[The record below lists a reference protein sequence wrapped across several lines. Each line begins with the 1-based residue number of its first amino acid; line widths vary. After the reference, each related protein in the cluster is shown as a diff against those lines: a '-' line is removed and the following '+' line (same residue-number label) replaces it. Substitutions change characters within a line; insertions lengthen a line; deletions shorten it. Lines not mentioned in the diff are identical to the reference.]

1 MNGKGRKLFRS
12 AVGIL
17 TSVMMMGAYT
27 TTAMAS
33 GIGVIDAK
41 DMLDIHAEANR
52 ASAVVGQVM
61 DDGHVAILAKY
72 NDWVQIQAGEI
83 AGWVPA
89 ENLVETE
96 ISNEEAVAANEQVI
110 AERTGATASEDEFF
124 AEEEVQQD
132 ETAALQAEASEAVQN
147 EIEEVQTAEEAA
159 RLEAEAQ
166 AKAAEEAARLEAE
179 AQAKAAE
186 KAARLEAEAQ
196 AKAAE
201 EAARLEAEAQ
211 AKAAEKA
218 ARLEAEAQAKAAEE
232 AARLEAEAQ
241 AKAAEKAARLE
252 AEAQAKAAAEE
263 AARAEAEAKAAAEAQ
278 AAEEA
283 ARLAAEAQAKAAAEE
298 AARIAAEAQQAALA
312 AQAAQTAAI
321 SAEELKLLANIIYC
335 EAGSESY
342 VGKVAVGNVIMNR
355 VKSASQPNTITEVV
369 YAKGQFSPVRNGS
382 LQRALSSDKADAACY
397 QAAIEALAGAQP
409 VGGKLFFRRNN
420 GRSGQVIGHHVF
432 Y

>member
-147 EIEEVQTAEEAA
+147 EIEEVQTAEE
-159 RLEAEAQ
+159 
-166 AKAAEEAARLEAE
+166 
-179 AQAKAAE
+179 
-186 KAARLEAEAQ
+186 
-196 AKAAE
+196 
-201 EAARLEAEAQ
+201 
-211 AKAAEKA
+211 
-218 ARLEAEAQAKAAEE
+218 
-232 AARLEAEAQ
+232 
-241 AKAAEKAARLE
+241 AARLE

>member
-41 DMLDIHAEANR
+41 DMLDIHAEANT
-52 ASAVVGQVM
+52 ASAVIGQVM
-61 DDGHVAILAKY
+61 EDGHVAILAKY

-110 AERTGATASEDEFF
+110 AERTGETASEDEFF

-132 ETAALQAEASEAVQN
+132 ETAALQAEASEAAQN
-147 EIEEVQTAEEAA
+147 EIEEVQAAEEAA
-159 RLEAEAQ
+159 RIEAEAQ

-179 AQAKAAE
+179 AQAKAA
-186 KAARLEAEAQ
+186 
-196 AKAAE
+196 
-201 EAARLEAEAQ
+201 
-211 AKAAEKA
+211 AEKA
-218 ARLEAEAQAKAAEE
+218 ARIE
-232 AARLEAEAQ
+232 
-241 AKAAEKAARLE
+241 
-252 AEAQAKAAAEE
+252 
-263 AARAEAEAKAAAEAQ
+263 
-278 AAEEA
+278 
-283 ARLAAEAQAKAAAEE
+283 
-298 AARIAAEAQQAALA
+298 AEAQQAALA

-342 VGKVAVGNVIMNR
+342 AGKVAVGNVIMNR

-409 VGGKLFFRRNN
+409 VGDKLFFRRNN

>member
-1 MNGKGRKLFRS
+1 MEVRMNGKGRKLFRS

-41 DMLDIHAEANR
+41 DMLDIHAEANT
-52 ASAVVGQVM
+52 ASAVIGQVM
-61 DDGHVAILAKY
+61 EDGHVAILAKY

-132 ETAALQAEASEAVQN
+132 ETAALQAEASEAAQN
-147 EIEEVQTAEEAA
+147 EIEEVQAAEEAA

-166 AKAAEEAARLEAE
+166 AKAAAEEAARLEAE
-179 AQAKAAE
+179 VQAKAAAE

-201 EAARLEAEAQ
+201 EAARLE
-211 AKAAEKA
+211 
-218 ARLEAEAQAKAAEE
+218 
-232 AARLEAEAQ
+232 
-241 AKAAEKAARLE
+241 
-252 AEAQAKAAAEE
+252 
-263 AARAEAEAKAAAEAQ
+263 
-278 AAEEA
+278 
-283 ARLAAEAQAKAAAEE
+283 AEAQAKAAAEE

>member
-41 DMLDIHAEANR
+41 DMLDIHAEANT
-52 ASAVVGQVM
+52 ASAVIGQVM
-61 DDGHVAILAKY
+61 EDGHVAILAKY

-132 ETAALQAEASEAVQN
+132 ETAALQAEASEAAQN
-147 EIEEVQTAEEAA
+147 EIEEVQAAEEAARIEAEAQAKATAEEAA
-159 RLEAEAQ
+159 RIEAEAQ
-166 AKAAEEAARLEAE
+166 AKAAEEAARLE
-179 AQAKAAE
+179 
-186 KAARLEAEAQ
+186 
-196 AKAAE
+196 
-201 EAARLEAEAQ
+201 
-211 AKAAEKA
+211 
-218 ARLEAEAQAKAAEE
+218 
-232 AARLEAEAQ
+232 
-241 AKAAEKAARLE
+241 
-252 AEAQAKAAAEE
+252 
-263 AARAEAEAKAAAEAQ
+263 
-278 AAEEA
+278 
-283 ARLAAEAQAKAAAEE
+283 AEAQAKAAAEE

>member
-1 MNGKGRKLFRS
+1 MEVRMNGKGRKLLRS

-41 DMLDIHAEANR
+41 DMLDIHAEANT

-61 DDGHVAILAKY
+61 EDGHVAILAKY

-132 ETAALQAEASEAVQN
+132 ETAALQAEASEAAQN
-147 EIEEVQTAEEAA
+147 EIEEVQA
-159 RLEAEAQ
+159 
-166 AKAAEEAARLEAE
+166 AAEEAACIEAE
-179 AQAKAAE
+179 AKAA
-186 KAARLEAEAQ
+186 AEAQ
-196 AKAAE
+196 
-201 EAARLEAEAQ
+201 
-211 AKAAEKA
+211 
-218 ARLEAEAQAKAAEE
+218 
-232 AARLEAEAQ
+232 
-241 AKAAEKAARLE
+241 
-252 AEAQAKAAAEE
+252 AAAEE

-278 AAEEA
+278 AAAEEA
-283 ARLAAEAQAKAAAEE
+283 ARLAAEAQAKAAEE
-298 AARIAAEAQQAALA
+298 AAQLEAEAQQAALA
-312 AQAAQTAAI
+312 AQAAQTAAV

>member
-1 MNGKGRKLFRS
+1 
-12 AVGIL
+12 
-17 TSVMMMGAYT
+17 
-27 TTAMAS
+27 
-33 GIGVIDAK
+33 
-41 DMLDIHAEANR
+41 MLDIHAEANT
-52 ASAVVGQVM
+52 ASAVIGQVM
-61 DDGHVAILAKY
+61 EDGHVAILAKY

-132 ETAALQAEASEAVQN
+132 ETAALQAEASEAAQN
-147 EIEEVQTAEEAA
+147 EIEEVQAAEEAARLEAEAQAKAAEEAAQLEAEAQAKAAEEAA

-186 KAARLEAEAQ
+186 
-196 AKAAE
+196 

-211 AKAAEKA
+211 AK
-218 ARLEAEAQAKAAEE
+218 
-232 AARLEAEAQ
+232 
-241 AKAAEKAARLE
+241 
-252 AEAQAKAAAEE
+252 
-263 AARAEAEAKAAAEAQ
+263 
-278 AAEEA
+278 
-283 ARLAAEAQAKAAAEE
+283 AAEE

-409 VGGKLFFRRNN
+409 VGDKLFFRRNN

>member
-41 DMLDIHAEANR
+41 DMLDIHAEANT
-52 ASAVVGQVM
+52 ASAVIGQVM
-61 DDGHVAILAKY
+61 EDGHVAILAKY

-110 AERTGATASEDEFF
+110 AERTGETASEDEFF

-132 ETAALQAEASEAVQN
+132 ETAALQAEASEAAQN
-147 EIEEVQTAEEAA
+147 EIEEVQAAEEAA
-159 RLEAEAQ
+159 RIEAEAQ
-166 AKAAEEAARLEAE
+166 AKA
-179 AQAKAAE
+179 
-186 KAARLEAEAQ
+186 
-196 AKAAE
+196 
-201 EAARLEAEAQ
+201 
-211 AKAAEKA
+211 
-218 ARLEAEAQAKAAEE
+218 
-232 AARLEAEAQ
+232 
-241 AKAAEKAARLE
+241 
-252 AEAQAKAAAEE
+252 
-263 AARAEAEAKAAAEAQ
+263 

-283 ARLAAEAQAKAAAEE
+283 ARLAAEAQAKAAEEAAQLEAEAQAKAAEE
-298 AARIAAEAQQAALA
+298 AARLAAEAQQAAL
-312 AQAAQTAAI
+312 AAQTAAI

>member
-41 DMLDIHAEANR
+41 DMLDIHAEANT
-52 ASAVVGQVM
+52 ASAVIGQVM
-61 DDGHVAILAKY
+61 EDGHVAILAKY

-110 AERTGATASEDEFF
+110 AERTGETASEDEFF

-132 ETAALQAEASEAVQN
+132 ETAALQAEASEAAQN
-147 EIEEVQTAEEAA
+147 EIEEVQAAEEAA
-159 RLEAEAQ
+159 RIEAEAQAKAAAEEAARIEAEAQAKAAAEEAARIEAEAQ

-179 AQAKAAE
+179 AQA
-186 KAARLEAEAQ
+186 R
-196 AKAAE
+196 
-201 EAARLEAEAQ
+201 
-211 AKAAEKA
+211 
-218 ARLEAEAQAKAAEE
+218 
-232 AARLEAEAQ
+232 
-241 AKAAEKAARLE
+241 
-252 AEAQAKAAAEE
+252 
-263 AARAEAEAKAAAEAQ
+263 
-278 AAEEA
+278 
-283 ARLAAEAQAKAAAEE
+283 AAAEE
-298 AARIAAEAQQAALA
+298 AARIEAEAQQAALA

-409 VGGKLFFRRNN
+409 VGDKLFFRRNN

>member
-41 DMLDIHAEANR
+41 DMLDIHAEANT
-52 ASAVVGQVM
+52 ASAVIGQVM
-61 DDGHVAILAKY
+61 EDGHVAILAKY

-132 ETAALQAEASEAVQN
+132 ETAALQAEASEAAQN
-147 EIEEVQTAEEAA
+147 EIEEVQAAEEAA
-159 RLEAEAQ
+159 RIKAEAQ
-166 AKAAEEAARLEAE
+166 AKAA
-179 AQAKAAE
+179 
-186 KAARLEAEAQ
+186 
-196 AKAAE
+196 AE
-201 EAARLEAEAQ
+201 EAARI
-211 AKAAEKA
+211 
-218 ARLEAEAQAKAAEE
+218 
-232 AARLEAEAQ
+232 
-241 AKAAEKAARLE
+241 E

-263 AARAEAEAKAAAEAQ
+263 AAR
-278 AAEEA
+278 
-283 ARLAAEAQAKAAAEE
+283 L
-298 AARIAAEAQQAALA
+298 AAEAQQAAL
-312 AQAAQTAAI
+312 AAQTAAI

-409 VGGKLFFRRNN
+409 VGDKLFFRRNN

>member
-41 DMLDIHAEANR
+41 DMLDIHAEANT

-61 DDGHVAILAKY
+61 EDGHVAILAKY

-132 ETAALQAEASEAVQN
+132 ETAALQAEASEAAQN
-147 EIEEVQTAEEAA
+147 EIEEVQAAEEAARLEAEAQAKAAAEEAARLEAEAQAKAAAEEAARLEAEVQAKAAAEEAA

-166 AKAAEEAARLEAE
+166 AKAAEEAAQLE
-179 AQAKAAE
+179 
-186 KAARLEAEAQ
+186 
-196 AKAAE
+196 
-201 EAARLEAEAQ
+201 
-211 AKAAEKA
+211 
-218 ARLEAEAQAKAAEE
+218 
-232 AARLEAEAQ
+232 
-241 AKAAEKAARLE
+241 
-252 AEAQAKAAAEE
+252 
-263 AARAEAEAKAAAEAQ
+263 
-278 AAEEA
+278 
-283 ARLAAEAQAKAAAEE
+283 
-298 AARIAAEAQQAALA
+298 AEAQQAALA

-355 VKSASQPNTITEVV
+355 VKSASQPNTITEVI

-397 QAAIEALAGAQP
+397 QAAIEALSGAQP
-409 VGGKLFFRRNN
+409 VGDKLFFRRNN

>member
-41 DMLDIHAEANR
+41 DMLDIHAEANT

-61 DDGHVAILAKY
+61 EDGHVAILAKY

-132 ETAALQAEASEAVQN
+132 ETAALQAEASEAAQN
-147 EIEEVQTAEEAA
+147 EIEEVQ
-159 RLEAEAQ
+159 
-166 AKAAEEAARLEAE
+166 AAEEAARI
-179 AQAKAAE
+179 
-186 KAARLEAEAQ
+186 
-196 AKAAE
+196 
-201 EAARLEAEAQ
+201 
-211 AKAAEKA
+211 
-218 ARLEAEAQAKAAEE
+218 
-232 AARLEAEAQ
+232 
-241 AKAAEKAARLE
+241 E
-252 AEAQAKAAAEE
+252 AEAQAKAAAAE
-263 AARAEAEAKAAAEAQ
+263 AAQLE
-278 AAEEA
+278 
-283 ARLAAEAQAKAAAEE
+283 AEAQAKAAAEE

>member
-41 DMLDIHAEANR
+41 DMLDIHAEANT
-52 ASAVVGQVM
+52 ASAVIGQVM
-61 DDGHVAILAKY
+61 EDGHVAILAKY

-96 ISNEEAVAANEQVI
+96 ISNEEVVAANEQVI

-132 ETAALQAEASEAVQN
+132 ETAALQAEASEAAQN
-147 EIEEVQTAEEAA
+147 EIEEVQAAEEAA
-159 RLEAEAQ
+159 RIEAEAQAKAAAEEAARIEAEAQ
-166 AKAAEEAARLEAE
+166 AKAAEEAARL
-179 AQAKAAE
+179 
-186 KAARLEAEAQ
+186 
-196 AKAAE
+196 
-201 EAARLEAEAQ
+201 
-211 AKAAEKA
+211 
-218 ARLEAEAQAKAAEE
+218 
-232 AARLEAEAQ
+232 
-241 AKAAEKAARLE
+241 
-252 AEAQAKAAAEE
+252 
-263 AARAEAEAKAAAEAQ
+263 
-278 AAEEA
+278 
-283 ARLAAEAQAKAAAEE
+283 
-298 AARIAAEAQQAALA
+298 AAEAQQAALA
-312 AQAAQTAAI
+312 AQTAAI
-321 SAEELKLLANIIYC
+321 STEELKLLANIIYC

>member
-41 DMLDIHAEANR
+41 DMLDIHAEANT
-52 ASAVVGQVM
+52 ASAVIGQVM
-61 DDGHVAILAKY
+61 EDGHVAILAKY

-110 AERTGATASEDEFF
+110 AERTGETASEDEFF

-132 ETAALQAEASEAVQN
+132 ETAALQAEASEAAQN
-147 EIEEVQTAEEAA
+147 EIEEVQAAEEAARIEAEAQAKAAAEEAA

-179 AQAKAAE
+179 AQAKAA
-186 KAARLEAEAQ
+186 
-196 AKAAE
+196 
-201 EAARLEAEAQ
+201 
-211 AKAAEKA
+211 
-218 ARLEAEAQAKAAEE
+218 
-232 AARLEAEAQ
+232 
-241 AKAAEKAARLE
+241 
-252 AEAQAKAAAEE
+252 
-263 AARAEAEAKAAAEAQ
+263 
-278 AAEEA
+278 
-283 ARLAAEAQAKAAAEE
+283 AEE
-298 AARIAAEAQQAALA
+298 AARIEAEAQQAALA

-409 VGGKLFFRRNN
+409 VGDKLFFRRNN

>member
-1 MNGKGRKLFRS
+1 MEVRMNGKGRKLFRS

-41 DMLDIHAEANR
+41 DMLDIHAEANT
-52 ASAVVGQVM
+52 ASAVIGQVM
-61 DDGHVAILAKY
+61 EDGHVAILAKY

-132 ETAALQAEASEAVQN
+132 ETVALQAEASKAAQN
-147 EIEEVQTAEEAA
+147 EIEEVQAAEEAA
-159 RLEAEAQ
+159 RIEAEAQ
-166 AKAAEEAARLEAE
+166 AKAT
-179 AQAKAAE
+179 
-186 KAARLEAEAQ
+186 
-196 AKAAE
+196 
-201 EAARLEAEAQ
+201 
-211 AKAAEKA
+211 
-218 ARLEAEAQAKAAEE
+218 
-232 AARLEAEAQ
+232 
-241 AKAAEKAARLE
+241 
-252 AEAQAKAAAEE
+252 AEE

-278 AAEEA
+278 AAAEEA
-283 ARLAAEAQAKAAAEE
+283 ARLEAEAQAKAAAEE
-298 AARIAAEAQQAALA
+298 AARIVAEAQQAALA

>member
-41 DMLDIHAEANR
+41 DMLDIHAEANT
-52 ASAVVGQVM
+52 ASAVIGQVM
-61 DDGHVAILAKY
+61 EDGHVAILAKY

-132 ETAALQAEASEAVQN
+132 ETAALQAEASKAAQN
-147 EIEEVQTAEEAA
+147 EIEEVQAAEEAA
-159 RLEAEAQ
+159 RIEAEAQ
-166 AKAAEEAARLEAE
+166 AKAAAEEAVRIEAE
-179 AQAKAAE
+179 AQAKA
-186 KAARLEAEAQ
+186 
-196 AKAAE
+196 
-201 EAARLEAEAQ
+201 
-211 AKAAEKA
+211 
-218 ARLEAEAQAKAAEE
+218 AAEE

-263 AARAEAEAKAAAEAQ
+263 AARLE
-278 AAEEA
+278 
-283 ARLAAEAQAKAAAEE
+283 
-298 AARIAAEAQQAALA
+298 AEAQQAAL
-312 AQAAQTAAI
+312 AAQTAAI

>member
-41 DMLDIHAEANR
+41 DMLDIHAEANT
-52 ASAVVGQVM
+52 ASAVIGQVM
-61 DDGHVAILAKY
+61 EDGHVAILAKY

-132 ETAALQAEASEAVQN
+132 ETAALQAEASEAAQN
-147 EIEEVQTAEEAA
+147 EIEEVQAAEEAA
-159 RLEAEAQ
+159 RIEAEAQAKAAAEEAARLAAEAQAKAVEEAAQLEAEAQ

-179 AQAKAAE
+179 AQ
-186 KAARLEAEAQ
+186 
-196 AKAAE
+196 
-201 EAARLEAEAQ
+201 
-211 AKAAEKA
+211 
-218 ARLEAEAQAKAAEE
+218 
-232 AARLEAEAQ
+232 
-241 AKAAEKAARLE
+241 
-252 AEAQAKAAAEE
+252 
-263 AARAEAEAKAAAEAQ
+263 
-278 AAEEA
+278 
-283 ARLAAEAQAKAAAEE
+283 
-298 AARIAAEAQQAALA
+298 QAAL
-312 AQAAQTAAI
+312 AAQTAAI

>member
-41 DMLDIHAEANR
+41 DMLDIHAEANT
-52 ASAVVGQVM
+52 ASAVIGQVM
-61 DDGHVAILAKY
+61 EDGHVAILAKY

-132 ETAALQAEASEAVQN
+132 ETAALQAEASEAAQN
-147 EIEEVQTAEEAA
+147 EIEEVQAAEEAARIEAEAQAKAAAEEAA

-179 AQAKAAE
+179 AQAKAA
-186 KAARLEAEAQ
+186 
-196 AKAAE
+196 
-201 EAARLEAEAQ
+201 
-211 AKAAEKA
+211 
-218 ARLEAEAQAKAAEE
+218 
-232 AARLEAEAQ
+232 
-241 AKAAEKAARLE
+241 
-252 AEAQAKAAAEE
+252 
-263 AARAEAEAKAAAEAQ
+263 
-278 AAEEA
+278 
-283 ARLAAEAQAKAAAEE
+283 AEE

-312 AQAAQTAAI
+312 AQTAAV

>member
-1 MNGKGRKLFRS
+1 MNGKGRKLFRC

-41 DMLDIHAEANR
+41 DMLDIHAEANT
-52 ASAVVGQVM
+52 ASAVIGQVM
-61 DDGHVAILAKY
+61 EDGHVAILTKY

-132 ETAALQAEASEAVQN
+132 ETAALQAEASEAAQN
-147 EIEEVQTAEEAA
+147 EIEEVQTAEEAAQLEAEAQAKAAAEEAARLEAEAQAKAAAEEAARLEAEAQAKAAAEEAARLEAEAQAKAAAEEAA

-166 AKAAEEAARLEAE
+166 AKAAEEAARL
-179 AQAKAAE
+179 
-186 KAARLEAEAQ
+186 
-196 AKAAE
+196 
-201 EAARLEAEAQ
+201 
-211 AKAAEKA
+211 
-218 ARLEAEAQAKAAEE
+218 
-232 AARLEAEAQ
+232 
-241 AKAAEKAARLE
+241 
-252 AEAQAKAAAEE
+252 
-263 AARAEAEAKAAAEAQ
+263 
-278 AAEEA
+278 
-283 ARLAAEAQAKAAAEE
+283 
-298 AARIAAEAQQAALA
+298 AAEAQQAALA
-312 AQAAQTAAI
+312 AQAAQTAAV

>member
-61 DDGHVAILAKY
+61 DDGHVAILTKY

-132 ETAALQAEASEAVQN
+132 ETAALQAEASEAAQN
-147 EIEEVQTAEEAA
+147 EIEEVQAAEEAA
-159 RLEAEAQ
+159 RIEAEAQAKAAAEEAARIEAEAQAKAAAEEAARIEAEAQ

-179 AQAKAAE
+179 AQAKAA
-186 KAARLEAEAQ
+186 
-196 AKAAE
+196 
-201 EAARLEAEAQ
+201 
-211 AKAAEKA
+211 
-218 ARLEAEAQAKAAEE
+218 
-232 AARLEAEAQ
+232 
-241 AKAAEKAARLE
+241 
-252 AEAQAKAAAEE
+252 
-263 AARAEAEAKAAAEAQ
+263 
-278 AAEEA
+278 
-283 ARLAAEAQAKAAAEE
+283 AEE
-298 AARIAAEAQQAALA
+298 AARIEAEAQQAALA

>member
-41 DMLDIHAEANR
+41 DMLDIHAEANT
-52 ASAVVGQVM
+52 ASAVIGQVM
-61 DDGHVAILAKY
+61 EDGHVAILAKY

-110 AERTGATASEDEFF
+110 AERTGETASEDEFF

-132 ETAALQAEASEAVQN
+132 ETAALQAEASEAAQN
-147 EIEEVQTAEEAA
+147 EIEEVQAAEEAA
-159 RLEAEAQ
+159 RIEAEAQAKAAAEEAARIEAEAQ

-179 AQAKAAE
+179 AQAKAAAE
-186 KAARLEAEAQ
+186 EAARIEAEAQ

-211 AKAAEKA
+211 AKAA
-218 ARLEAEAQAKAAEE
+218 
-232 AARLEAEAQ
+232 
-241 AKAAEKAARLE
+241 
-252 AEAQAKAAAEE
+252 
-263 AARAEAEAKAAAEAQ
+263 
-278 AAEEA
+278 AEEA
-283 ARLAAEAQAKAAAEE
+283 ARLAAEAQ
-298 AARIAAEAQQAALA
+298 QAAL
-312 AQAAQTAAI
+312 AAQTAAI

-409 VGGKLFFRRNN
+409 VGDKLFFRRNN

>member
-41 DMLDIHAEANR
+41 DMLDIHAEANT

-61 DDGHVAILAKY
+61 EDGHVAILAKY

-132 ETAALQAEASEAVQN
+132 ETAALQAEASEAAQN
-147 EIEEVQTAEEAA
+147 EIEEVQAAEEAARIEAEAQAKAAAEEAARIEAEAQAKAAAEEAA

-166 AKAAEEAARLEAE
+166 AKAAEEAA
-179 AQAKAAE
+179 Q
-186 KAARLEAEAQ
+186 LEAEAQ

-201 EAARLEAEAQ
+201 EAARLAS
-211 AKAAEKA
+211 
-218 ARLEAEAQAKAAEE
+218 
-232 AARLEAEAQ
+232 
-241 AKAAEKAARLE
+241 
-252 AEAQAKAAAEE
+252 
-263 AARAEAEAKAAAEAQ
+263 
-278 AAEEA
+278 
-283 ARLAAEAQAKAAAEE
+283 
-298 AARIAAEAQQAALA
+298 EAQQA

-382 LQRALSSDKADAACY
+382 LQRALSSDKADTACY

>member
-41 DMLDIHAEANR
+41 DMLDIHAEANT
-52 ASAVVGQVM
+52 ASAVIGQVM
-61 DDGHVAILAKY
+61 EDGHVAILAKY

-132 ETAALQAEASEAVQN
+132 ETAALQAEASKAAQN

-159 RLEAEAQ
+159 RIEAEAQ
-166 AKAAEEAARLEAE
+166 AKAA
-179 AQAKAAE
+179 
-186 KAARLEAEAQ
+186 
-196 AKAAE
+196 AE
-201 EAARLEAEAQ
+201 EAAQ
-211 AKAAEKA
+211 
-218 ARLEAEAQAKAAEE
+218 
-232 AARLEAEAQ
+232 
-241 AKAAEKAARLE
+241 LE

-263 AARAEAEAKAAAEAQ
+263 AARLE
-278 AAEEA
+278 
-283 ARLAAEAQAKAAAEE
+283 
-298 AARIAAEAQQAALA
+298 AEAQQAAL
-312 AQAAQTAAI
+312 AAQTAAI

>member
-41 DMLDIHAEANR
+41 DMLDIHAEANT
-52 ASAVVGQVM
+52 ASAVIGQVM
-61 DDGHVAILAKY
+61 EDGHVAILAKY

-110 AERTGATASEDEFF
+110 AERTGETASEDEFF

-132 ETAALQAEASEAVQN
+132 ETAALQAEASEAAQN
-147 EIEEVQTAEEAA
+147 EIEEVQAAEEAA
-159 RLEAEAQ
+159 RIEAEAQAKAAAEEAARIEAEAQAKAAAEDAARIEAEAQ

-179 AQAKAAE
+179 AQAKAA
-186 KAARLEAEAQ
+186 
-196 AKAAE
+196 
-201 EAARLEAEAQ
+201 
-211 AKAAEKA
+211 
-218 ARLEAEAQAKAAEE
+218 
-232 AARLEAEAQ
+232 
-241 AKAAEKAARLE
+241 
-252 AEAQAKAAAEE
+252 
-263 AARAEAEAKAAAEAQ
+263 
-278 AAEEA
+278 
-283 ARLAAEAQAKAAAEE
+283 AEE
-298 AARIAAEAQQAALA
+298 AARIEAEAQQAALA

-409 VGGKLFFRRNN
+409 VGDKLFFRRNN

>member
-41 DMLDIHAEANR
+41 DMLDIHAEANT
-52 ASAVVGQVM
+52 ASAVIGQVM
-61 DDGHVAILAKY
+61 EDGHVAILAKY

-132 ETAALQAEASEAVQN
+132 ETAALQAEASEAAQN
-147 EIEEVQTAEEAA
+147 EIEEVQAAEEAA
-159 RLEAEAQ
+159 RIEAEAQAKADEEAARIEAEAQ
-166 AKAAEEAARLEAE
+166 AKAAEEAARIEAE
-179 AQAKAAE
+179 AQAK
-186 KAARLEAEAQ
+186 
-196 AKAAE
+196 
-201 EAARLEAEAQ
+201 
-211 AKAAEKA
+211 
-218 ARLEAEAQAKAAEE
+218 
-232 AARLEAEAQ
+232 
-241 AKAAEKAARLE
+241 
-252 AEAQAKAAAEE
+252 
-263 AARAEAEAKAAAEAQ
+263 

-298 AARIAAEAQQAALA
+298 AARIEAEAQQAALA
-312 AQAAQTAAI
+312 AQTAAV

>member
-1 MNGKGRKLFRS
+1 MNGKGRNLFRS

-41 DMLDIHAEANR
+41 DMLDIHAEANT

-61 DDGHVAILAKY
+61 EDGHVAILAKY

-132 ETAALQAEASEAVQN
+132 ETAALQAEASEAAQN
-147 EIEEVQTAEEAA
+147 EIEEVQAAEEAA

-186 KAARLEAEAQ
+186 EAERIEAEAQ
-196 AKAAE
+196 
-201 EAARLEAEAQ
+201 
-211 AKAAEKA
+211 
-218 ARLEAEAQAKAAEE
+218 
-232 AARLEAEAQ
+232 
-241 AKAAEKAARLE
+241 
-252 AEAQAKAAAEE
+252 
-263 AARAEAEAKAAAEAQ
+263 AQ

-298 AARIAAEAQQAALA
+298 AARLEAEAQAKAAEEAARIAAEAQQAALA
-312 AQAAQTAAI
+312 VQAAQTAAI

>member
-41 DMLDIHAEANR
+41 DMLDIHAEANT

-61 DDGHVAILAKY
+61 EDGHVAILTKY

-132 ETAALQAEASEAVQN
+132 ETAALQAEASEAAQN

-166 AKAAEEAARLEAE
+166 AKAA
-179 AQAKAAE
+179 
-186 KAARLEAEAQ
+186 
-196 AKAAE
+196 AE
-201 EAARLEAEAQ
+201 EAAQ
-211 AKAAEKA
+211 
-218 ARLEAEAQAKAAEE
+218 
-232 AARLEAEAQ
+232 
-241 AKAAEKAARLE
+241 LE

-263 AARAEAEAKAAAEAQ
+263 AARLE
-278 AAEEA
+278 
-283 ARLAAEAQAKAAAEE
+283 
-298 AARIAAEAQQAALA
+298 AEAQQAAL
-312 AQAAQTAAI
+312 AAQTAAI

>member
-41 DMLDIHAEANR
+41 DMLDIHAEANT
-52 ASAVVGQVM
+52 ASAVIGQVM
-61 DDGHVAILAKY
+61 EDGHVAILAKY

-110 AERTGATASEDEFF
+110 AERTGETASEDEFF

-132 ETAALQAEASEAVQN
+132 ETAALQAEASEAAQN
-147 EIEEVQTAEEAA
+147 EIEEIQAAEEAA
-159 RLEAEAQ
+159 RIEAEAQ
-166 AKAAEEAARLEAE
+166 AKAAEEAARI
-179 AQAKAAE
+179 
-186 KAARLEAEAQ
+186 
-196 AKAAE
+196 
-201 EAARLEAEAQ
+201 
-211 AKAAEKA
+211 
-218 ARLEAEAQAKAAEE
+218 
-232 AARLEAEAQ
+232 
-241 AKAAEKAARLE
+241 E

-263 AARAEAEAKAAAEAQ
+263 AAQ
-278 AAEEA
+278 
-283 ARLAAEAQAKAAAEE
+283 LAAQAQAKAAEE
-298 AARIAAEAQQAALA
+298 AARIEAEAQQAALA

>member
-41 DMLDIHAEANR
+41 DMLDIHAEANT

-61 DDGHVAILAKY
+61 EDGHVAILAKY

-132 ETAALQAEASEAVQN
+132 ETAALQAEASEAAQN

-159 RLEAEAQ
+159 RIEAEAQAKADEEAARIEAEAQ
-166 AKAAEEAARLEAE
+166 AKAAEEAARIE
-179 AQAKAAE
+179 
-186 KAARLEAEAQ
+186 
-196 AKAAE
+196 
-201 EAARLEAEAQ
+201 
-211 AKAAEKA
+211 
-218 ARLEAEAQAKAAEE
+218 
-232 AARLEAEAQ
+232 
-241 AKAAEKAARLE
+241 
-252 AEAQAKAAAEE
+252 
-263 AARAEAEAKAAAEAQ
+263 
-278 AAEEA
+278 
-283 ARLAAEAQAKAAAEE
+283 
-298 AARIAAEAQQAALA
+298 AEAQQAALA
-312 AQAAQTAAI
+312 AQTAAV

>member
-41 DMLDIHAEANR
+41 DMLDIHAEANT
-52 ASAVVGQVM
+52 ASAVIGQVM
-61 DDGHVAILAKY
+61 EDGHVAILAKY

-110 AERTGATASEDEFF
+110 AERTGETASEDEFF

-132 ETAALQAEASEAVQN
+132 ETAALQAEASEAAQN
-147 EIEEVQTAEEAA
+147 EIEEVQAAEEAA
-159 RLEAEAQ
+159 RIEAEAQAKAAAEEAARIEAEAQVKAAEEAARIEAEAQAKAAAEEAARIEAEAQ

-179 AQAKAAE
+179 AQV
-186 KAARLEAEAQ
+186 
-196 AKAAE
+196 
-201 EAARLEAEAQ
+201 
-211 AKAAEKA
+211 
-218 ARLEAEAQAKAAEE
+218 
-232 AARLEAEAQ
+232 
-241 AKAAEKAARLE
+241 
-252 AEAQAKAAAEE
+252 
-263 AARAEAEAKAAAEAQ
+263 
-278 AAEEA
+278 
-283 ARLAAEAQAKAAAEE
+283 KAAAEE
-298 AARIAAEAQQAALA
+298 AARIEAL
-312 AQAAQTAAI
+312 AAQTAAI

-409 VGGKLFFRRNN
+409 VGDKLFFRRNN

>member
-132 ETAALQAEASEAVQN
+132 ETAALQAEASETAQN
-147 EIEEVQTAEEAA
+147 EIEEVQAAEEAARIEAEAQAKAAAEEAA
-159 RLEAEAQ
+159 RLAAEEQ

-186 KAARLEAEAQ
+186 
-196 AKAAE
+196 
-201 EAARLEAEAQ
+201 EAAQLE
-211 AKAAEKA
+211 
-218 ARLEAEAQAKAAEE
+218 
-232 AARLEAEAQ
+232 
-241 AKAAEKAARLE
+241 
-252 AEAQAKAAAEE
+252 
-263 AARAEAEAKAAAEAQ
+263 
-278 AAEEA
+278 
-283 ARLAAEAQAKAAAEE
+283 
-298 AARIAAEAQQAALA
+298 AEAQQAALA

>member
-41 DMLDIHAEANR
+41 DMLDIHAEANT
-52 ASAVVGQVM
+52 ASAVIGQVM
-61 DDGHVAILAKY
+61 EDGHVAILAKY

-110 AERTGATASEDEFF
+110 AERTGETASEDEFF

-132 ETAALQAEASEAVQN
+132 ETAALQAEASEAAQN
-147 EIEEVQTAEEAA
+147 EIEEVQAAEEAARIEAEAQAKAAAEEAARIEAEAQAKAAAEEAA
-159 RLEAEAQ
+159 RLAAEAQ
-166 AKAAEEAARLEAE
+166 AKAAEEAARLE
-179 AQAKAAE
+179 
-186 KAARLEAEAQ
+186 
-196 AKAAE
+196 
-201 EAARLEAEAQ
+201 
-211 AKAAEKA
+211 
-218 ARLEAEAQAKAAEE
+218 
-232 AARLEAEAQ
+232 
-241 AKAAEKAARLE
+241 
-252 AEAQAKAAAEE
+252 
-263 AARAEAEAKAAAEAQ
+263 
-278 AAEEA
+278 
-283 ARLAAEAQAKAAAEE
+283 AEAQAKAAAEE

>member
-41 DMLDIHAEANR
+41 DMLDIHAEANT

-61 DDGHVAILAKY
+61 EDGHVAILAKY

-132 ETAALQAEASEAVQN
+132 ETAALQAEASEAAQN
-147 EIEEVQTAEEAA
+147 EIEEVQAAEEAA
-159 RLEAEAQ
+159 RIEAEAQAKAAAEEAAQLEAEAQ
-166 AKAAEEAARLEAE
+166 AKAAAEEAAQLEAEAQAKTAAEEAARLEAE
-179 AQAKAAE
+179 AQAKAA
-186 KAARLEAEAQ
+186 
-196 AKAAE
+196 AE
-201 EAARLEAEAQ
+201 ET
-211 AKAAEKA
+211 
-218 ARLEAEAQAKAAEE
+218 
-232 AARLEAEAQ
+232 
-241 AKAAEKAARLE
+241 ARLE

-263 AARAEAEAKAAAEAQ
+263 AAR
-278 AAEEA
+278 
-283 ARLAAEAQAKAAAEE
+283 L
-298 AARIAAEAQQAALA
+298 AAEAQQAALA
-312 AQAAQTAAI
+312 AQTAAI
-321 SAEELKLLANIIYC
+321 STEELKLLANIIYC

>member
-41 DMLDIHAEANR
+41 DMLDIHAEANT
-52 ASAVVGQVM
+52 ASAVIGQVM
-61 DDGHVAILAKY
+61 EDGHVAILAKY

-132 ETAALQAEASEAVQN
+132 ETAALQAEASEAAQN
-147 EIEEVQTAEEAA
+147 EIEEVQAAEEAA

-179 AQAKAAE
+179 AQAKAAAE
-186 KAARLEAEAQ
+186 EAARLEAEAQ

-201 EAARLEAEAQ
+201 EAARI
-211 AKAAEKA
+211 
-218 ARLEAEAQAKAAEE
+218 
-232 AARLEAEAQ
+232 
-241 AKAAEKAARLE
+241 E

-263 AARAEAEAKAAAEAQ
+263 AARI
-278 AAEEA
+278 
-283 ARLAAEAQAKAAAEE
+283 AAEAQAKAAAEE

>member
-41 DMLDIHAEANR
+41 DMLDIHAEANT

-61 DDGHVAILAKY
+61 ENGHVAILAKY

-132 ETAALQAEASEAVQN
+132 ETAALQAEASKAAQN
-147 EIEEVQTAEEAA
+147 EIEEVQAAEEAARIEAEAQAKAAAEEAAQLEAEAQAKAAAEEAAQLEAEAQAKAAEEAA

-179 AQAKAAE
+179 AQAKAA
-186 KAARLEAEAQ
+186 
-196 AKAAE
+196 AE

-211 AKAAEKA
+211 
-218 ARLEAEAQAKAAEE
+218 
-232 AARLEAEAQ
+232 
-241 AKAAEKAARLE
+241 
-252 AEAQAKAAAEE
+252 
-263 AARAEAEAKAAAEAQ
+263 
-278 AAEEA
+278 
-283 ARLAAEAQAKAAAEE
+283 
-298 AARIAAEAQQAALA
+298 QAAL
-312 AQAAQTAAI
+312 AAQTAAI

>member
-41 DMLDIHAEANR
+41 DMLDIHAEANT

-61 DDGHVAILAKY
+61 EDGHVAILAKY

-132 ETAALQAEASEAVQN
+132 ETAALQAEASEAAQN

-159 RLEAEAQ
+159 RIEAEAQAKADEEAARIEAEAQ
-166 AKAAEEAARLEAE
+166 AKAAEEAARIEAE
-179 AQAKAAE
+179 AQAK
-186 KAARLEAEAQ
+186 
-196 AKAAE
+196 
-201 EAARLEAEAQ
+201 
-211 AKAAEKA
+211 
-218 ARLEAEAQAKAAEE
+218 
-232 AARLEAEAQ
+232 
-241 AKAAEKAARLE
+241 
-252 AEAQAKAAAEE
+252 
-263 AARAEAEAKAAAEAQ
+263 

-298 AARIAAEAQQAALA
+298 AARLEAEAQQAAL
-312 AQAAQTAAI
+312 AAQTAAI

>member
-41 DMLDIHAEANR
+41 DMLDIHAEANT
-52 ASAVVGQVM
+52 ASAVIGQVM
-61 DDGHVAILAKY
+61 EDGHVAILAKY

-110 AERTGATASEDEFF
+110 AERTGATASGDEFF

-132 ETAALQAEASEAVQN
+132 ETAALQAEASEAAQN
-147 EIEEVQTAEEAA
+147 EIEEVQAAEEAA
-159 RLEAEAQ
+159 RIEAEAQ
-166 AKAAEEAARLEAE
+166 AKAAEEAARL
-179 AQAKAAE
+179 
-186 KAARLEAEAQ
+186 
-196 AKAAE
+196 
-201 EAARLEAEAQ
+201 
-211 AKAAEKA
+211 
-218 ARLEAEAQAKAAEE
+218 
-232 AARLEAEAQ
+232 
-241 AKAAEKAARLE
+241 
-252 AEAQAKAAAEE
+252 
-263 AARAEAEAKAAAEAQ
+263 
-278 AAEEA
+278 
-283 ARLAAEAQAKAAAEE
+283 
-298 AARIAAEAQQAALA
+298 AAEAQQAALA
-312 AQAAQTAAI
+312 AQTAAI
-321 SAEELKLLANIIYC
+321 STEELKLLANIIYC

>member
-41 DMLDIHAEANR
+41 DMLDIHAEANT

-61 DDGHVAILAKY
+61 EDGHVAILAKY

-132 ETAALQAEASEAVQN
+132 ETAALQAEASEAAQN
-147 EIEEVQTAEEAA
+147 EIEEVQ
-159 RLEAEAQ
+159 
-166 AKAAEEAARLEAE
+166 AAEEAARRE
-179 AQAKAAE
+179 
-186 KAARLEAEAQ
+186 
-196 AKAAE
+196 
-201 EAARLEAEAQ
+201 
-211 AKAAEKA
+211 
-218 ARLEAEAQAKAAEE
+218 
-232 AARLEAEAQ
+232 
-241 AKAAEKAARLE
+241 
-252 AEAQAKAAAEE
+252 
-263 AARAEAEAKAAAEAQ
+263 
-278 AAEEA
+278 
-283 ARLAAEAQAKAAAEE
+283 
-298 AARIAAEAQQAALA
+298 AEAQQAAL
-312 AQAAQTAAI
+312 AAQTAAI

>member
-1 MNGKGRKLFRS
+1 MEVRMNGKGRKLFRS

-41 DMLDIHAEANR
+41 DMLDIHAEANT
-52 ASAVVGQVM
+52 ASAVIGQVM
-61 DDGHVAILAKY
+61 EDGHVAILAKY

-132 ETAALQAEASEAVQN
+132 ETAALQAEASEAAQN

-166 AKAAEEAARLEAE
+166 AKAAAEE
-179 AQAKAAE
+179 
-186 KAARLEAEAQ
+186 AARLEAEAQ

-201 EAARLEAEAQ
+201 EAARIEAEAQ
-211 AKAAEKA
+211 AKAAAEEA
-218 ARLEAEAQAKAAEE
+218 ARIEAEAQAKAAEE
-232 AARLEAEAQ
+232 AARL
-241 AKAAEKAARLE
+241 
-252 AEAQAKAAAEE
+252 
-263 AARAEAEAKAAAEAQ
+263 
-278 AAEEA
+278 
-283 ARLAAEAQAKAAAEE
+283 
-298 AARIAAEAQQAALA
+298 AAEAQQAALA

>member
-52 ASAVVGQVM
+52 ASVVVGQVM

-72 NDWVQIQAGEI
+72 NGWVQIQAGDI

-96 ISNEEAVAANEQVI
+96 ISNEEAVAANVQVI

-132 ETAALQAEASEAVQN
+132 ETAALQAEASEAAQN
-147 EIEEVQTAEEAA
+147 EIEEVQ
-159 RLEAEAQ
+159 
-166 AKAAEEAARLEAE
+166 
-179 AQAKAAE
+179 
-186 KAARLEAEAQ
+186 
-196 AKAAE
+196 
-201 EAARLEAEAQ
+201 
-211 AKAAEKA
+211 
-218 ARLEAEAQAKAAEE
+218 
-232 AARLEAEAQ
+232 
-241 AKAAEKAARLE
+241 
-252 AEAQAKAAAEE
+252 AAEE

-283 ARLAAEAQAKAAAEE
+283 ARAEAEAKAAAEAQAAAEEAARIAAEAQAKAAEE

-312 AQAAQTAAI
+312 AQAAQTAVV

-369 YAKGQFSPVRNGS
+369 YAKGQFSPARNGS
-382 LQRALSSDKADAACY
+382 LQRALSSDKANATCY

-409 VGGKLFFRRNN
+409 VGEKLFFRRNN